1 MANISSVNGGEVRT
15 GKMVK
20 KKWQDMASIAKRKEA
35 SRVRETMLTGGSLST
50 APELTADE
58 VKVVDVLGPI
68 AVEGVASGI
77 DTADAKLV
85 PANGDS
91 NDTGGAVKPPLKKTN
106 GDELLLL
113 QQKRLK
119 IDEELLE
126 VKKKRAE
133 GRKIYLDIL
142 EATMKRKNL
151 NREKKEAK
159 KLKVDNVAV

>member
-1 MANISSVNGGEVRT
+1 
-15 GKMVK
+15 MVK

-91 NDTGGAVKPPLKKTN
+91 NDTGGAVKPPLKKLMGMSCCCSN
-106 GDELLLL
+106 RND
-113 QQKRLK
+113 LK
-119 IDEELLE
+119 LMRSCWRWRR
-126 VKKKRAE
+126 K
-133 GRKIYLDIL
+133 GR
-142 EATMKRKNL
+142 RG
-151 NREKKEAK
+151 EKYT
-159 KLKVDNVAV
+159 